1 MASLANCAG
10 TVSMLKNVI
19 LEGSFTLPAYL
30 SPDCGL
36 LIKSILKRR
45 PDARLSLEDVA
56 RHPWLGGEV
65 SWEGEEAAGY
75 RPHPRLGAS
84 LSPVES
90 EVMERLEQLGI
101 SVDTLRQET
110 IRGVRSPVIA
120 TYRILLHKAL
130 TNLGETGTIKTSMTS
145 IKSIKKVPVEVED
158 YSNNNRKDVKTSS
171 KISRKDQSKFCLIL

>member
-1 MASLANCAG
+1 
-10 TVSMLKNVI
+10 MLKNVI

-36 LIKSILKRR
+36 LIKSILKRK
-45 PDARLSLEDVA
+45 PDSRLSLEDVA

-120 TYRILLHKAL
+120 TYRWEGLVRLELIATFLGFCFTKLSRISEKLAL
-130 TNLGETGTIKTSMTS
+130 
-145 IKSIKKVPVEVED
+145 
-158 YSNNNRKDVKTSS
+158 
-171 KISRKDQSKFCLIL
+171 SRRL

>member
-1 MASLANCAG
+1 
-10 TVSMLKNVI
+10 MLKNVI

-36 LIKSILKRR
+36 LIKSILKRK

-84 LSPVES
+84 LSPVEC

-120 TYRILLHKAL
+120 TYRWEALVRLQLMATFLGFCFIKLSRISEKLAILRRL
-130 TNLGETGTIKTSMTS
+130 
-145 IKSIKKVPVEVED
+145 
-158 YSNNNRKDVKTSS
+158 
-171 KISRKDQSKFCLIL
+171 